1 MTDPLERILQILKGT
16 RASPVS
22 TIKGTDGKVIAD
34 PEESVRT
41 LLDNSFWPDASQGD
55 VEGDSELG
63 RAREELE
70 LRAKEFEEQ
79 CRACLPD
86 QEEPVFTEDEVRWTV
101 MRRRG
106 FKAPG
111 PNMLF
116 GRVLMEAGEL
126 LLPHLLVLY
135 NACLALG
142 YFPVFWKRDLEIA
155 LAKLGKAAYD
165 VAKAYIIG

>member
-1 MTDPLERILQILKGT
+1 M
-16 RASPVS
+16 
-22 TIKGTDGKVIAD
+22 
-34 PEESVRT
+34 
-41 LLDNSFWPDASQGD
+41 
-55 VEGDSELG
+55 
-63 RAREELE
+63 
-70 LRAKEFEEQ
+70 
-79 CRACLPD
+79 PD
-86 QEEPVFTEDEVRWTV
+86 QGERKFTEEEVRWTV

-111 PNMLF
+111 PDMLF

-165 VAKAYIIG
+165 VAKAYRLICLLCEIGKDLEGLMDRRMRWKAENEGWLHPRQDG